1 MFCNHQIESDSDN
14 STFNIYHLTFP
25 MPLHEECGLSTEVWF
40 ADPPPAGDELASI
53 IVLCCDEV
61 EVTRWCLE
69 SVRRHTRPPYELVL
83 VDNGSTDATP
93 AYLEGLRGRAGTPG
107 GPVRVQLIRND
118 TNRYLSP
125 AWNQGAAVTQT
136 PYLLFLNPDTEWF
149 HGTLADLVGAAR
161 RHPRAGIVGPML
173 RNPDGT
179 VYPSGRRFPSLVD
192 AIGHAFLSP
201 FTRNNPFTRRYE
213 MDGWDRSTER
223 EVDWVS
229 GAAMLIPREAFDTV
243 GGFDEGFPLYGEEID
258 IATRLRELDRSALFT
273 PAAEVI
279 HAVGVSTGGDRRPH
293 RLVVMHS
300 RCLYRYYAK
309 HRAPGWRRATL
320 PAAWL
325 ALRARAELAW
335 LIGRLRG

>member
-1 MFCNHQIESDSDN
+1 MTEASAADLAVVIVNYETGAWLERCLRSLEGARGDASVEVVVIDN
-14 STFNIYHLTFP
+14 
-25 MPLHEECGLSTEVWF
+25 
-40 ADPPPAGDELASI
+40 AAGD
-53 IVLCCDEV
+53 
-61 EVTRWCLE
+61 
-69 SVRRHTRPPYELVL
+69 
-83 VDNGSTDATP
+83 GSADVSEPLGAC
-93 AYLEGLRGRAGTPG
+93 
-107 GPVRVQLIRND
+107 LIRND

-149 HGTLADLVGAAR
+149 RGTLADLLGAAW

-173 RNPDGT
+173 RNPDGR

-192 AIGHAFLSP
+192 ATGHAFLSP

-229 GAAMLIPREAFDTV
+229 GAAMVIPREAFDAV
-243 GGFDEGFPLYGEEID
+243 GG
-258 IATRLRELDRSALFT
+258 
-273 PAAEVI
+273 
-279 HAVGVSTGGDRRPH
+279 STGGDRRPH
-293 RLVVMHS
+293 RLVVTHS

>member
-1 MFCNHQIESDSDN
+1 MIDN
-14 STFNIYHLTFP
+14 AS
-25 MPLHEECGLSTEVWF
+25 GDGSAEVSE
-40 ADPPPAGDELASI
+40 ALGA
-53 IVLCCDEV
+53 
-61 EVTRWCLE
+61 R
-69 SVRRHTRPPYELVL
+69 
-83 VDNGSTDATP
+83 
-93 AYLEGLRGRAGTPG
+93 
-107 GPVRVQLIRND
+107 LIRND

-229 GAAMLIPREAFDTV
+229 GAAMLIPCEAFDAV

-258 IATRLRELDRSALFT
+258 IATRLRALDRSALFT

-300 RCLYRYYAK
+300 RCVYRYYAK

-325 ALRARAELAW
+325 ALRARAALAW

>member
-1 MFCNHQIESDSDN
+1 M
-14 STFNIYHLTFP
+14 
-25 MPLHEECGLSTEVWF
+25 
-40 ADPPPAGDELASI
+40 SI
-53 IVLCCDEV
+53 DVV
-61 EVTRWCLE
+61 V
-69 SVRRHTRPPYELVL
+69 
-83 VDNGSTDATP
+83 VDNASGDGSADVSEALG
-93 AYLEGLRGRAGTPG
+93 AR
-107 GPVRVQLIRND
+107 LIRND

-125 AWNQGAAVTQT
+125 AWNQGAAATQT

-149 HGTLADLVGAAR
+149 HGTLADLVAAAR

-229 GAAMLIPREAFDTV
+229 GAAMLIPRAAFDAA
-243 GGFDEGFPLYGEEID
+243 GGFDEGFPLYSEELD
-258 IATRLRELDRSALFT
+258 IATRLRTLDRSALFT

-300 RCLYRYYAK
+300 QGLYRYYAK
-309 HRAPGWRRATL
+309 HRASGWRRATL
-320 PAAWL
+320 PVASL
-325 ALRARAELAW
+325 ALRTARGAGVADREVQRVKTVVLVS
-335 LIGRLRG
+335 GFDTTRLRPLTKDEMSSSTRPIAFSKRRAADPRSTSGHRTRIRTVAW